1 MDSDLQKLSLL
12 PKRWDNKN
20 FPDKEAMWS
29 KYSLVDLGAIQYF
42 RGTLSKS
49 MQPSYQLLIYLMH
62 LAYAASLSQHV
73 RHAKLICGV
82 HILWEGE
89 CFICRLQK
97 IPSRRQHSTSTC
109 LISTPHSQT
118 LLTMHKEF
126 QMQFDF
132 RHEYIWHIE
141 CLVF

>member
-1 MDSDLQKLSLL
+1 MSLL

-42 RGTLSKS
+42 RGTLSKFL
-49 MQPSYQLLIYLMH
+49 QPGYQPLIIILCIWH
-62 LAYAASLSQHV
+62 IQPLSQHV
-73 RHAKLICGV
+73 NHTKLINLGV
-82 HILWEGE
+82 HILWEGG

-97 IPSRRQHSTSTC
+97 IPSHQQHSTSTC
-109 LISTPHSQT
+109 LISTSHSQT